1 MSYSLRRPIRGTLL
15 DAFKKKLGPESSAEM
30 ELGHAAR
37 NRRTAADSRTG
48 KPGNN
53 ISVDCAIALE
63 LKAVV

>member
-1 MSYSLRRPIRGTLL
+1 L